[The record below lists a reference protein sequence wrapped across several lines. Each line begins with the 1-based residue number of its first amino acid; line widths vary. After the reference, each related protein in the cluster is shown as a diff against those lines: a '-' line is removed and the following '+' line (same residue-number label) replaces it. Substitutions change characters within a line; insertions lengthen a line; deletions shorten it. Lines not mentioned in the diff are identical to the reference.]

1 MLELDET
8 TMGIIGILAGILIL
22 SGWVPQIAKGYRTK
36 KGTIRCRLH
45 GGFSNGQTTL
55 EGKIKAYKNLPQ
67 FKNLDDK
74 EVRTYITNRTRHHQ
88 TTDERNT
95 FDANMLERKFSKLI
109 ESL

>member
-1 MLELDET
+1 MAARHKYRLKCQTINKQNKL
-8 TMGIIGILAGILIL
+8 
-22 SGWVPQIAKGYRTK
+22 PCKAKGYRTK

-67 FKNLDDK
+67 FKNLDD
-74 EVRTYITNRTRHHQ
+74 EEIRTYITNRTRHHQ

-95 FDANMLERKFSKLI
+95 FDANMLEGRISKLI
-109 ESL
+109 KNL

>member
-1 MLELDET
+1 M
-8 TMGIIGILAGILIL
+8 
-22 SGWVPQIAKGYRTK
+22 
-36 KGTIRCRLH
+36 H
-45 GGFSNGQTTL
+45 GGASFGQKTL

-95 FDANMLERKFSKLI
+95 FDANMFEGRISKLI

>member
-1 MLELDET
+1 M
-8 TMGIIGILAGILIL
+8 AGRQKYRLKCQTINKQNKL
-22 SGWVPQIAKGYRTK
+22 PCKAKGYRTK

-67 FKNLDDK
+67 FKKLND
-74 EVRTYITNRTRHHQ
+74 EEIRTYIQNRRRSDKTF
-88 TTDERNT
+88 DERNA
-95 FDANMLERKFSKLI
+95 FDADLLERRFTKLI